1 RLTNRN
7 HNNMSRLLEKL
18 PTEVQ
23 LKAHRLGEVGASW
36 LSSLDEMA
44 AGLESSWSLTL
55 GEVLVGGTEALV
67 IEAVMT
73 DGTLAVLKLGLPG
86 SADISAEVK
95 AYELVAGS
103 GYARL
108 LRYETHLNALLLE
121 RLGSH
126 LGKEDR
132 SVESQIHLICES
144 LAPSWIKLEQPQGF
158 MTGAEKAEWLAEFIE
173 RQWQESGKP
182 CHKKTAYRA
191 VDYCIER
198 ADAFSLENSFLVHGD
213 AHSQNLLSVPNSS
226 EYKFV
231 DPEGLCAE
239 RACDLAVP
247 MREWSEELLK
257 GNTVKLARQRCN
269 LLSRLTEEDEHA
281 IWQWGYM
288 ERIST
293 ALLLFSIDMT
303 RQSEMMLLVA
313 DRIVDQSV

>member
-1 RLTNRN
+1 
-7 HNNMSRLLEKL
+7 MSGLLQKL
-18 PTEVQ
+18 PPEVQ
-23 LKAHRLGEVGASW
+23 LKARELGDVGADW
-36 LSSLDEMA
+36 LSSLDEVT
-44 AGLESSWSLTL
+44 AGFESTWSLSL
-55 GEVLVGGTEALV
+55 GQVLAGGTEALV
-67 IEAVMT
+67 IEALLS

-103 GYARL
+103 GYANL
-108 LRYETHLNALLLE
+108 LRYDTNLNALLLE

-126 LGKEDR
+126 LGSEDR
-132 SVESQIHLICES
+132 SIESQIHLICES
-144 LAPSWIKLEQPQGF
+144 LAPSWVKLDQPQGF

-191 VDYCIER
+191 IDYCSER
-198 ADAFSLENSFLVHGD
+198 ADAFTLENSFLVHGD

-231 DPEGLCAE
+231 DPDGLCAE

-247 MREWSEELLK
+247 MRKWSEELLK

-269 LLSRLTEEDEHA
+269 LLCRLTGEDEHA

-288 ERIST
+288 ERISK
-293 ALLLFSIDMT
+293 ALVLLSIDMK

-313 DRIVDQSV
+313 DKIVDQNV

>member
-1 RLTNRN
+1 
-7 HNNMSRLLEKL
+7 MSGLLQKL

-23 LKAHRLGEVGASW
+23 LKAHGLGEVGASW

-44 AGLESSWSLTL
+44 AGLESTWSLAL
-55 GEVLVGGTEALV
+55 GEVLAGGTEALV

-108 LRYETHLNALLLE
+108 LRSDTHLNALLLE

-126 LGKEDR
+126 LASQVGKEDR
-132 SVESQIHLICES
+132 SIESRIRLICES

-198 ADAFSLENSFLVHGD
+198 ADAFSLENSYLVHGD
-213 AHSQNLLSVPNSS
+213 AHSQNLLAVPNSS

-231 DPEGLCAE
+231 DPDGLCAE

-257 GNTVKLARQRCN
+257 GNTVKLARQRCS

-293 ALLLFSIDMT
+293 ALVLLSIDMK
-303 RQSEMMLLVA
+303 RESEMMLLVA
-313 DRIVDQSV
+313 DKIVDQSV